1 MRYLAALVAV
11 VILAAGAF
19 GPRSVEPLQGDELGP
34 QEGETRAVYAARAQ
48 ETLSETLAD
57 GEEDTNRFALVT
69 FRYPVSAAQ
78 AAEALAPA
86 GRVNAL
92 IVGTLAPIAVP
103 EPVSA
108 SVTDAGNAATPQD
121 RAALWQEASASEPL
135 SAAVVWETPQAMS
148 EIAASPHVL
157 AVEPAPADAAW
168 GSFAVRGR

>member
-11 VILAAGAF
+11 VILAAGVF
-19 GPRSVEPLQGDELGP
+19 GPRSVEPIQGDELGP
-34 QEGETRAVYAARAQ
+34 QKGETRAVYATRAQ

-86 GRVNAL
+86 GRVNAIL
-92 IVGTLAPIAVP
+92 VGALAPIAVP
-103 EPVSA
+103 EPVTA
-108 SVTDAGNAATPQD
+108 SVTDAGSEAAPQD

-135 SAAVVWETPQAMS
+135 SAAVVWETPQTMN
-148 EIAASPHVL
+148 EIATSPHVL

>member
-11 VILAAGAF
+11 VILAAGAC
-19 GPRSVEPLQGDELGP
+19 GPRGVEPIQGDELGP
-34 QEGETRAVYAARAQ
+34 RDGETRAEYAARAQ
-48 ETLSETLAD
+48 ETLSEALAD
-57 GEEDTNRFALVT
+57 GQKGAPRFAVVT

-103 EPVSA
+103 EAVTA
-108 SVTDAGNAATPQD
+108 SVTDAGAEVTPQD

-135 SAAVVWETPQAMS
+135 SAAVVWDTPQALS
-148 EIAASPHVL
+148 EIAASSHVL